1 MNIYEYQNRSLAPL
15 FEPEPYS
22 QPIKRNKNKV
32 EYIRSLNLLL
42 LAIKRLRETH
52 FKELKEILPNLVSI
66 VDNVECTLENGYQ
79 DWIKKSLDN
88 KTKANNDK
96 LKIRHKNNQL
106 NELENLLLIL
116 IFQNLPL
123 GKKHYDTQAE
133 FLLKQSKDSAKSLV
147 KNIRTKKETDKSKY
161 TSLINQYGINYIN
174 CYMSLQILFLSS
186 YRSSFRNFLA
196 KIFKENREKR
206 FEEYV
211 KQEQQKGIKWD
222 NKRINKEFL
231 KDSIFNGSSY
241 YYLDIYDEFIEAI
254 KENKVQELS
263 PVDPHTTSVVL
274 TEKYTVLC
282 DRDADWWLLE
292 KKKDDKLI
300 YERNL
305 FQREI
310 DNYPLFSLLDVVIA
324 EVFFPG
330 KNELYTNFVSVRH
343 AYERSDDQLSH
354 YLSSGCGRLSYLLT
368 CADNGEYKEEY
379 WF

>member
-15 FEPEPYS
+15 FTPLPYS

-52 FKELKEILPNLVSI
+52 FKEFKEILPNLTSI

-79 DWIKKSLDN
+79 EWITKKFENHSSV
-88 KTKANNDK
+88 NNDK
-96 LKIRHKNNQL
+96 LNICNKNNHL

-116 IFQNLPL
+116 LFQNLPL
-123 GKKHYDTQAE
+123 GKKHYDTQSKL
-133 FLLKQSKDSAKSLV
+133 LLKQRKDSVKTLV
-147 KNIRTKKETDKSKY
+147 KNIRTKTHTDKSKY
-161 TSLINQYGINYIN
+161 TSLIKQYGMNYIN
-174 CYMSLQILFLSS
+174 CYMSLQILFISAYS
-186 YRSSFRNFLA
+186 SSFRKFLA
-196 KIFKENREKR
+196 EIFKENRDKR
-206 FEEYV
+206 FEEYEQ
-211 KQEQQKGIKWD
+211 QEQQKGIKWD
-222 NKRINKEFL
+222 NKRINEEFL
-231 KDSIFNGSSY
+231 KDNIFNGSSY
-241 YYLDIYDEFIEAI
+241 YYFDIYAEFIEAI
-254 KENKVQELS
+254 KENKVPKLI
-263 PVDPHTTSVVL
+263 PVDPHTTSEVL
-274 TEKYTVLC
+274 PEKYTVLC
-282 DRDADWWLLE
+282 DRDVDWWLLE
-292 KKKDDKLI
+292 KMKEDKLI

-330 KNELYTNFVSVRH
+330 INELYDNFVSVGH

-368 CADNGEYKEEY
+368 CADNGEYKEEPE
-379 WF
+379 